1 MQTHAAYSD
10 TGADDPAGLES
21 NRRAIEKIQSHGVT
35 VNGCFILGL
44 DSQTPD
50 VFPQVRDFIRE
61 SGLIEAQITVLT
73 PFPGTP
79 LYHRLAREGRLI
91 QPRFWDRCTL
101 FDVNYQPRNMTIG
114 ELESGLRW
122 LFREV
127 YNDVEVGRRQRHYME
142 LVKRAGRPADAT

>member
-1 MQTHAAYSD
+1 
-10 TGADDPAGLES
+10 
-21 NRRAIEKIQSHGVT
+21 VT

-44 DSQTPD
+44 DSQTPE

-101 FDVNYQPRNMTIG
+101 FDVNFHPRNMSIA

-127 YNDVEVGRRQRHYME
+127 YNEAELARRQRHYME
-142 LVKRAGRPADAT
+142 LVKGVEKSEGTT